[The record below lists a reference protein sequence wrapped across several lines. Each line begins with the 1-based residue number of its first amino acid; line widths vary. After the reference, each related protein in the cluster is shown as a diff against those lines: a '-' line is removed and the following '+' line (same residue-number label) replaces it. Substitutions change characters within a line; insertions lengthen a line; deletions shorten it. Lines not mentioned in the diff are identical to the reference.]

1 MKITNTQKGP
11 RGLNT
16 VGGPVLIEPGQSIE
30 VELSGAEH
38 QIAAGTGWFDMPEP
52 TAAPEPAN
60 ELVAKHRGAGSY
72 SVMRGDDEVVD
83 KLTKDQAEAF
93 NALDAEAKE
102 AAVEYALA
110 DRQAA

>member
-1 MKITNTQKGP
+1 MKVTNTQKGP

-16 VGGPVLIEPGQSIE
+16 VGGPVLIEPGQTFE
-30 VELSGAEH
+30 VEMTAAEH
-38 QIAAGTGWFDMPEP
+38 KIAAGTGWFDMPEP
-52 TAAPEPAN
+52 EAAPATTTD
-60 ELVAKHRGAGSY
+60 LVAKHRGGGSY